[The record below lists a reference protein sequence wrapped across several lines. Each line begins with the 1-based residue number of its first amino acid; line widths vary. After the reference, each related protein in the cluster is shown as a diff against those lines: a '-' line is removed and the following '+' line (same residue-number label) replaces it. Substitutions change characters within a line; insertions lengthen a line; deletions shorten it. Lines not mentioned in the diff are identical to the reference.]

1 MSTERL
7 RLRTEDPFGTDMG
20 QQDRTDLSG
29 VPTEC
34 EGVDTP
40 TERLRLRSS
49 VASLGARGT
58 VNCDGVR
65 LTDRLELTET
75 ERECFSGVPAGG
87 VRAPTE

>member
-7 RLRTEDPFGTDMG
+7 RMRTEDPCGTGME

-34 EGVDTP
+34 EGVRAP
-40 TERLRLRSS
+40 AERLRLRSS
-49 VASLGARGT
+49 VASNGARGT

-65 LTDRLELTET
+65 LTDRLELTDAEQ
-75 ERECFSGVPAGG
+75 ECFSGVHAGG